1 MRKNCREAMLAWTS
15 FKTKKRA
22 DSIWTADGVLY
33 SYSTALLVGRYDSIV
48 QKRIFY
54 LNLTKYSVTT
64 TIHQSAI
71 HAALRRAYP
80 DAIFVIFRDLPRGVQ
95 DLKSLYPSDEYEYT
109 IEGRVA

>member
-1 MRKNCREAMLAWTS
+1 MLAWTS